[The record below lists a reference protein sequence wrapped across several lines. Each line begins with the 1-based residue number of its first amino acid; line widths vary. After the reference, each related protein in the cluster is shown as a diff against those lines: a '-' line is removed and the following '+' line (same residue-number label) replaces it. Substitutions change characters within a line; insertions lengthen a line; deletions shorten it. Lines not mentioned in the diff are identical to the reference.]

1 MSQNADQSCRYI
13 LSKRA
18 ILALQITALSI
29 ALSACNTTNSVN
41 GSGYQFVRF
50 SDGKAARAAS
60 QDATAGP
67 AIAGN
72 NARCR
77 QDQACR
83 K

>member
-1 MSQNADQSCRYI
+1 MRSLGLYRLASVALLSCAIAGCQST
-13 LSKRA
+13 
-18 ILALQITALSI
+18 TAGTS
-29 ALSACNTTNSVN
+29 